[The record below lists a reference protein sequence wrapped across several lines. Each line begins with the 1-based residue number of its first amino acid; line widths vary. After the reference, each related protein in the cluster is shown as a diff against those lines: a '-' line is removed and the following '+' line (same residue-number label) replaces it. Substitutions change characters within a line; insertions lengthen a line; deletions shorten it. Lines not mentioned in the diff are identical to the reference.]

1 MRESTTTGMISLDG
15 PGGLVYEVGTIT
27 YLVRED
33 ESFRYTFVPNWPVID
48 LLEPPLFQGVP
59 GYDLSLR
66 KMEYVR
72 ENVTPTFVSER
83 APSENREGLWQLLE
97 ACGMEYL
104 DKIEWLI
111 RTDTRYVGDGLYVRP
126 LEKREAADGI
136 DAVEAI
142 AGAANSEQAART
154 VLAALCR
161 GDVLLLSGNAI
172 ADSERKVLHD
182 VLLSM
187 YEKAYRMR
195 EEKRV
200 AGVRA
205 AAERGAYKGR
215 KRKPVDE
222 LVLRETVARYEA
234 RELDAEEAATL
245 LGMSVSTF
253 FRRLKE
259 LRSKG

>member
-15 PGGLVYEVGTIT
+15 PGGLVYEVGAIT

-66 KMEYVR
+66 KTEYVR

-83 APSENREGLWQLLE
+83 APSESREGLWQLLD

-111 RTDTRYVGDGLYVRP
+111 RTDTRYIGDGLYVRP
-126 LEKREAADGI
+126 FEEREVGADV
-136 DAVEAI
+136 DVADAI
-142 AGAANSEQAART
+142 AGAANSEQAARA
-154 VLAALCR
+154 VLSALCR
-161 GDVLLLSGNAI
+161 GDALFLNGEPI

-187 YEKAYRMR
+187 YEQAYRAR
-195 EEKRV
+195 RS
-200 AGVRA
+200 ASRACARLPSGARTRA
-205 AAERGAYKGR
+205 ASASRWTNLCCVRWFRAM
-215 KRKPVDE
+215 KRASWMPK
-222 LVLRETVARYEA
+222 R
-234 RELDAEEAATL
+234 
-245 LGMSVSTF
+245 
-253 FRRLKE
+253 RRLG
-259 LRSKG
+259 SA